1 MTLII
6 SDKPTAQEVAPSG
19 LQPAVCVDAI
29 DIGEQS
35 TPFGK
40 KEQVMLIFELEATD
54 SRDERFLLQKRYTKS
69 LHKKSNL
76 RQDLQRWRT
85 REFKPDELQ
94 RGFNLKKVVG
104 VTAMLHVQHK
114 ITDRGTWANVDSVM
128 PAPEHQLQPSGNYKR
143 ITESLQES

>member
-29 DIGEQS
+29 DIGEQDS
-35 TPFGK
+35 PWGP
-40 KEQVMLIFELEATD
+40 KEKVIIVWELEATD
-54 SRDERFLLQKRYTKS
+54 SRGERFLLQKRYTKS

-76 RQDLQRWRT
+76 RQDLERWRG
-85 REFKPDELQ
+85 REFKPEELQ
-94 RGFNLKKVVG
+94 QGFNLKKVVG

-114 ITDRGTWANVDSVM
+114 ETERGTWANIDSVM
-128 PAPEHQLQPSGNYKR
+128 PAPEVQLQPSGNYQR
-143 ITESLQES
+143 TTIAGES